1 MTEQAACEVLY
12 RGQLDSLLVENLLRR
27 EETVASKKHFHN
39 HLEIYY
45 LVSGERY
52 LYIRGR
58 TYHITAGDLAVISGN
73 IVHQASTISSPVH
86 ERIILEVYPPMLRQM
101 LELEQAFTDLYG
113 VLHLKGLQQQEVQA
127 LIYSLMD
134 EMKQQSYGYQWVV
147 RCKLIQLLIF
157 ILRELGTQH
166 SPVPVTSGPREQ
178 KMREIAQYISRHP
191 DQKITLDWLSEQFYV
206 SKYHLCRT
214 FKDITGFTLSEYINI
229 SRITKA
235 KELLLTTNSSV
246 TDIASEVGYESSTHF
261 GKVFKQ
267 YLGQSPLSYRN
278 QYSIKMPPKK

>member
-1 MTEQAACEVLY
+1 MTEHAASEVLF

-27 EETVASKKHFHN
+27 EETVVSKKHFHN

-52 LYIRGR
+52 FYIRGR

-178 KMREIAQYISRHP
+178 KMREIAQYISRYP
-191 DQKITLDWLSEQFYV
+191 DQKITLNWLSEQFYV